1 MLVALL
7 TWLIYVAIGAVVVW
21 LVVYLI
27 DAYLPIPASIKN
39 ILRTVLW
46 VVFAILCV
54 IWLLPIV
61 SAIDSSLPALK

>member
-27 DAYLPIPASIKN
+27 DAYLPIPAPIKN

>member
-27 DAYLPIPASIKN
+27 DAYLPIPAPIKN

-61 SAIDSSLPALK
+61 SAIDSSLPTLK